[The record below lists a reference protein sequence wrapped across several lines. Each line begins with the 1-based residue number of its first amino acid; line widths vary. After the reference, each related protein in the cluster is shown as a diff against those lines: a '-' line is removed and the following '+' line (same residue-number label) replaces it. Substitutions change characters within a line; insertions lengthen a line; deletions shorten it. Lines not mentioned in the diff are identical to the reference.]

1 MNLDFRAEFFN
12 AWNHAQFY
20 MDGGGNSHMQDRN
33 LGTNFAKVNKTVNN
47 PRVVQFALKLT
58 F

>member
-1 MNLDFRAEFFN
+1 
-12 AWNHAQFY
+12 
-20 MDGGGNSHMQDRN
+20 MDGGGNSHMQDIN